1 MKTKKGFM
9 LREVAGN
16 SVVVAVGE
24 ASRSFNGLI
33 TLNDTAVF
41 LWNLLSKGATEEELV
56 DAIKSEYIVEADVAK
71 NDVAAFVEK
80 CKKAGLIEE

>member
-1 MKTKKGFM
+1 MKIKNGFM

-16 SVVVAVGE
+16 NVVVAVGE

-41 LWNLLSKGATEEELV
+41 LWNKLVEGATEEELV
-56 DAIKSEYIVEADVAK
+56 QAIKDEYIVQSDVAEK
-71 NDVAAFVEK
+71 DVAAFVEK
-80 CKKAGLIEE
+80 CKKAGLLTD